1 MKNIHLTY
9 RHKNILL
16 SAAAVIIAC
25 IFLFPLY
32 WIVVNSFKLD
42 SEIFA
47 GTPTLWPE
55 DFTLKAYKDQLGSL
69 SVTMKNSVIIA
80 VGSML
85 LSLCL
90 SVPAAYG
97 LARYK
102 VRGMKVFVLIF
113 LITQM
118 LPASLVLTPLF
129 LIFSKLGIL
138 NSYWAPV
145 LSTATISIPFI
156 VLMLR
161 PGFLSMPKEL
171 EDAAKID
178 GCNALTAFFRIA
190 IPISKPTVITAACFS
205 FVFAWNDLAYSMT
218 FNTKEVMRPMTS
230 AIYTFM
236 NQYGTKWNS
245 IMAYGV
251 LLILPSCII
260 FVTMQKHIVEGMTSG
275 SVKG

>member
-1 MKNIHLTY
+1 MNIG
-9 RHKNILL
+9 
-16 SAAAVIIAC
+16 AVMIAC

-32 WIVVNSFKLD
+32 WIVVNSFKID

-47 GTPTLWPE
+47 STPTLWPHT
-55 DFTLKAYKDQLGSL
+55 FTLKAYQDQLGNL
-69 SVTMKNSVIIA
+69 AVTLKNSVIIA
-80 VGSML
+80 VGSMI

-102 VRGMKVFVLIF
+102 VKGMKLFVLIF
-113 LITQM
+113 LITQ
-118 LPASLVLTPLF
+118 ASLVLTPLF
-129 LIFSKLGIL
+129 LIFSRLGIL
-138 NSYWAPV
+138 NSYFAPI
-145 LSTATISIPFI
+145 LSTATVSIPFI

-161 PGFLSMPKEL
+161 PGFLNMPKEL

-178 GCNALTAFFRIA
+178 GCNAFSAFFRIA
-190 IPISKPTVITAACFS
+190 LPICKPTVITAACFS

-218 FNTKEVMRPMTS
+218 FNTKDAMRPMTS

-236 NQYGTKWNS
+236 NQYGTQWNS

-251 LLILPSCII
+251 LLILPSCFI

>member
-1 MKNIHLTY
+1 MKKIHLSERQRNWIY
-9 RHKNILL
+9 NVI
-16 SAAAVIIAC
+16 AVIIAC
-25 IFLFPLY
+25 VFLFPLY
-32 WIVVNSFKLD
+32 WIIINSFKMD
-42 SEIFA
+42 GEIFSA
-47 GTPTLWPE
+47 VPTLWPKT
-55 DFTLKAYKDQLGSL
+55 FTLQAYIDQLANLGTTL
-69 SVTMKNSVIIA
+69 KNSAIIA
-80 VGSML
+80 VGSMCISL
-85 LSLCL
+85 LL

-97 LARYK
+97 LAKYK
-102 VRGMKVFVLIF
+102 VRGTKLFVLIF

-129 LIFSKLGIL
+129 LIFSKLGLL
-138 NSYWAPV
+138 NSYLAPI

-161 PGFLSMPKEL
+161 PSFLSIPNEL
-171 EDAAKID
+171 VEAAKID
-178 GCNALTAFFRIA
+178 GCNIVSAFFRVIVPVA
-190 IPISKPTVITAACFS
+190 KPTIITAACFS
-205 FVFAWNDLAYSMT
+205 FVYAWNDLAYSMT
-218 FNTKEVMRPMTS
+218 FNSKETMRPMTA

-251 LLILPSCII
+251 LLILPSVII